1 MAKDSSKQPKV
12 KEKYRL
18 SNWSE
23 YNKSLQKRGSLTIW
37 LDDQVKNNWLY
48 NGVRK
53 PGGKQ
58 IYGEVAIAFCL
69 TIRSLFHLPYRQTEG
84 MVCSLL
90 QLMGVSLPVPSY
102 TQFNRRTEDLN
113 IELHRSNSR
122 EAIDIAVDSTG
133 LKVYGEGEWK
143 VRKHGWCKHRTW
155 RKLHIAVNTETLT
168 IEAVTLTGNDADDAS
183 QVKPLLEA
191 IPEKVNSFRGD
202 GGYDK
207 KKVRELLVKDAIK
220 QLIPPQENAVIKD
233 ETKQYAMERNEAIR
247 QIQQSDRSSWKKQV
261 GYHKRSL
268 AEVTMYRYKTLFT
281 GTLQS
286 RKIAYEQ
293 KEVAFK
299 CCLLNRIN
307 ELGMPKSYK
316 VA

>member
-1 MAKDSSKQPKV
+1 MAKDSSKQPKA

-23 YNKSLQKRGSLTIW
+23 YNKSLKNRGSLTIW
-37 LDDQVKNNWLY
+37 FDDQVRDNWLY
-48 NGVRK
+48 NGAQK
-53 PGGKQ
+53 PGGKK
-58 IYGEVAIAFCL
+58 IYSDIAIGFCL

-84 MVCSLL
+84 MVGSLL
-90 QLMGVSLPVPSY
+90 QLMGVILPVPSY
-102 TQFNRRTEDLN
+102 TQFNRRTKHLN
-113 IELHRSNSR
+113 IQLGSSSSK

-155 RKLHIAVNTETLT
+155 RKLHIAVNTQTLA
-168 IEAVTLTGNDADDAS
+168 IAAVTLTGNELDDAS

-191 IPEKVNSFRGD
+191 IPAKVNSFRGD

-207 KKVRELLVKDAIK
+207 KKVRELLANEHI
-220 QLIPPQENAVIKD
+220 QQIIPPQENAVIKD
-233 ETKQYAMERNEAIR
+233 QTKAFAMERNEAIR
-247 QIQQSDRSSWKKQV
+247 QIQQTDRSTWKKEV
-261 GYHKRSL
+261 GYHQRSL

-286 RKIAYEQ
+286 RKIEYEQ
-293 KEVAFK
+293 QEVAFK
-299 CCLLNRIN
+299 CSLLNRIN
-307 ELGMPKSYK
+307 DLGMPKSYK

>member
-1 MAKDSSKQPKV
+1 MTKDTSKPPKAKES
-12 KEKYRL
+12 YRL
-18 SNWSE
+18 SNWSQ
-23 YNKSLQKRGSLTIW
+23 YNESLKNRGSLTIW
-37 LDDQVKNNWLY
+37 FDDQVKEDWLY
-48 NGVRK
+48 NGAQK

-58 IYGEVAIAFCL
+58 IYAEVAIAFCL

-84 MVCSLL
+84 MVRSLL
-90 QLMGVSLPVPSY
+90 VLMTVPLPVPSY
-102 TQFNRRTEDLN
+102 TQFNRRTRHLN
-113 IELHRSNSR
+113 IQLGSSSK

-155 RKLHIAVNTETLT
+155 RKLHIAVNTTTLA
-168 IEAVTLTGNDADDAS
+168 IEAVTLTGNEADDAS

-191 IPEKVNSFRGD
+191 IAAKVQSFRGD

-207 KKVRELLVKDAIK
+207 KKVRELLANEHSQQI
-220 QLIPPQENAVIKD
+220 IPPQENAVIKD
-233 ETKQYAMERNEAIR
+233 QTKAYAMERNQAIR
-247 QIQQSDRSSWKKQV
+247 QIQQTDRSTWKKQV
-261 GYHKRSL
+261 EYHQRSL

-286 RKIAYEQ
+286 RKIEYEQ
-293 KEVAFK
+293 QEVTFK
-299 CCLLNRIN
+299 CSLLNRIC
-307 ELGMPKSYK
+307 ELGMPNSYK

>member
-1 MAKDSSKQPKV
+1 LK
-12 KEKYRL
+12 
-18 SNWSE
+18 
-23 YNKSLQKRGSLTIW
+23 KRGSLTIW
-37 LDDQVKNNWLY
+37 LDDQVKHNWLY

-69 TIRSLFHLPYRQTEG
+69 TIRSLFHLPYRQTEA
-84 MVCSLL
+84 MVGSLL
-90 QLMGVSLPVPSY
+90 QLMRVPLSVPSD
-102 TQFNRRTEDLN
+102 TQFNRRTRDLN

-155 RKLHIAVNTETLT
+155 RKLHIAVNTDTLA
-168 IEAVTLTGNDADDAS
+168 IEAVTLTGNEADDAS

-191 IPEKVNSFRGD
+191 IPAKVNSFRGD

-207 KKVRELLVKDAIK
+207 KKVRELLVKDEIK

-233 ETKQYAMERNEAIR
+233 EAKAYAKERNAAIQ
-247 QIQQSDRSSWKKQV
+247 QIQQSDRSSWKKEA

-286 RKIAYEQ
+286 RKIEYEQ

-299 CCLLNRIN
+299 CSLLNRIN